1 MGLDLA
7 TEGDLVT
14 EEFLMAQI
22 MMQIKLKK
30 TFIIKIYQKK
40 MMSQYKTPKY
50 CQYTSTIISLKGI
63 KFLCITISFQEQL
76 KTSKI

>member
-40 MMSQYKTPKY
+40 MMSQYKIPKY
-50 CQYTSTIISLKGI
+50 YLFTSTIILLKEI
-63 KFLCITISFQEQL
+63 KYLCTTISFQEQ
-76 KTSKI
+76 

>member
-7 TEGDLVT
+7 MEGDLVM
-14 EEFLMAQI
+14 EEFQMVQI

-50 CQYTSTIISLKGI
+50 CLFTSIIISLKEI
-63 KFLCITISFQEQL
+63 KYLCITISFQEQ
-76 KTSKI
+76 

>member
-7 TEGDLVT
+7 MEGDLVT
-14 EEFLMAQI
+14 EEFQMAQI

-40 MMSQYKTPKY
+40 MMSQYKILKY
-50 CQYTSTIISLKGI
+50 YLFTSTIISSKEI
-63 KFLCITISFQEQL
+63 KYLCTTISFQEQ
-76 KTSKI
+76 

>member
-7 TEGDLVT
+7 TEGDLVM
-14 EEFLMAQI
+14 EEFQMAQI

-50 CQYTSTIISLKGI
+50 CLFTSIIISLKEI
-63 KFLCITISFQEQL
+63 KYLCITISFQEQ
-76 KTSKI
+76 

>member
-1 MGLDLA
+1 MGLDLV

-14 EEFLMAQI
+14 EEFQMVQI

-40 MMSQYKTPKY
+40 MMSQYKTLKF
-50 CQYTSTIISLKGI
+50 CQFTSTIISLKEI
-63 KFLCITISFQEQL
+63 KYLCTMISFQEQ
-76 KTSKI
+76 

>member
-7 TEGDLVT
+7 TEGDLVM
-14 EEFLMAQI
+14 EEFQMVQI

-40 MMSQYKTPKY
+40 MMSQYKILKY
-50 CQYTSTIISLKGI
+50 YLFTSTIISSKEI
-63 KFLCITISFQEQL
+63 KYLCTTISFQEQ
-76 KTSKI
+76 

>member
-7 TEGDLVT
+7 MEGDLVT
-14 EEFLMAQI
+14 EEFQMAQI

-40 MMSQYKTPKY
+40 MMSQYFD
-50 CQYTSTIISLKGI
+50 ISCLTA
-63 KFLCITISFQEQL
+63 LR
-76 KTSKI
+76 KIVLS

>member
-1 MGLDLA
+1 MGLGLA

-22 MMQIKLKK
+22 MMQIKPKK

-50 CQYTSTIISLKGI
+50 CLFTSIIISLKEI
-63 KFLCITISFQEQL
+63 KYLCITISFQEQ
-76 KTSKI
+76 